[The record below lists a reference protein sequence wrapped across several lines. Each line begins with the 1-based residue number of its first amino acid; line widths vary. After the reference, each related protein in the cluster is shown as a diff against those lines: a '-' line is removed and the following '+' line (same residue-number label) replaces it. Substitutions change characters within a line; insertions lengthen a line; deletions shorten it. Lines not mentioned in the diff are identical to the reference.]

1 MWNLNLKPRRDTSLI
16 ASARSL
22 PGVAG
27 GRNIMHYVTLHN
39 HHCITQVS
47 TSHRNDSDDLD
58 HYDDLDLE
66 YDDDDDYDDD
76 D

>member
-1 MWNLNLKPRRDTSLI
+1 MTRMIWIHP
-16 ASARSL
+16 
-22 PGVAG
+22 
-27 GRNIMHYVTLHN
+27 
-39 HHCITQVS
+39 
-47 TSHRNDSDDLD
+47 SHG